1 MPAEANNRSERETA
15 RAAREAA
22 HQAANQADRIGRAT
36 AQVNSQAARAG
47 ADILGRN
54 VETAQQVLQS
64 GAEMAAKLS
73 ERSAHQ
79 LGRGL
84 GFSGQDTEKAAQ
96 SYSNNIGAILESS
109 ATLAEMTQEI
119 TREWMNFGRGR
130 LERNLEQIDHLLSS
144 RTPQDLLAVQTQ
156 LVRSNLE
163 DFLGYAR
170 WVAEHS
176 MRITEVLAGKFE
188 QVAERN
194 RQAA

>member
-1 MPAEANNRSERETA
+1 MPAEANNHGERETA
-15 RAAREAA
+15 RVTRKAA
-22 HQAANQADRIGRAT
+22 HQAADQADRIGRAT
-36 AQVNSQAARAG
+36 AEVNSQAARAG

-54 VETAQQVLQS
+54 VETAHRVLQS
-64 GAEMAAKLS
+64 GAEMATKLT

-79 LGRGL
+79 LGRVL
-84 GFSGQDTEKAAQ
+84 GFSGQDAEKAAQ

-109 ATLAEMTQEI
+109 VTLAEMAQEI

-130 LERNLEQIDHLLSS
+130 LERNLEQIDHLLHS
-144 RTPQDLLAVQTQ
+144 RTPQDLLAVQSQ

-170 WVAEHS
+170 RVAEQS
-176 MRITEVLAGKFE
+176 MRTTEVLAGKFE
-188 QVAERN
+188 QVAEQN